1 MIVMSP
7 HINYAAWLFPSGI
20 LGMTIGIQTAL
31 LIVVVSVCT
40 PNYLI
45 AHAVS
50 VVSSTRALG
59 GSIGTV
65 IFSQVF
71 SS

>member
-1 MIVMSP
+1 
-7 HINYAAWLFPSGI
+7 
-20 LGMTIGIQTAL
+20 MTIGIQTAL